1 MYNRGNPS
9 STPKIPRMTTSNKTS
24 EVTYKGIIAFR
35 PNSLTPLVRVQ
46 EPDGEI
52 ILIPIMVEDY
62 DKAREM
68 EGEAV
73 RFTILTNPYG
83 PHIVS
88 ENGYAKLL

>member
-1 MYNRGNPS
+1 
-9 STPKIPRMTTSNKTS
+9 MTTSNKTTS

-35 PNSLTPLVRVQ
+35 ANSLTPLVRVQ
-46 EPDGEI
+46 KPDGEI
-52 ILIPIMVEDY
+52 ILIPILVEDY

-83 PHIVS
+83 PHIS
-88 ENGYAKLL
+88 SDNGYAKIL